1 MASLAGSWV
10 LLLLFG
16 VCVHFAEK
24 RRTRKKE
31 KAREERQNVFEATA
45 NFYEYDLKRLP
56 PPVPSAAD
64 GDTQEGVA
72 LDAKGEPLSLRG
84 LAALR
89 PVRLAGARRRRPRR
103 GAPAAPA
110 ACSGCGSRAAA
121 SAEAKTRRRASAACR
136 KWRRR
141 GRSARRRARARAAA
155 LASGPPVRFV
165 QYAQRGALGASE
177 HSAQAKLSA
186 CSLVLCVPHFDG
198 VLATTPRAHV
208 ELDDD
213 GEPLPTDPVASG
225 GARREAPARLPL
237 GDPRPP
243 QRCAS
248 GDKSPRVEL
257 LEDVL
262 VCDHTSTSPDDAR
275 PISADAARDDG
286 SSPLL
291 LACER
296 GHADVVALLLRKGA
310 AAGRPSLSGRTPV
323 MAAAYHGHLSC
334 LEPLLA
340 AGASAYDGTTRDAKG
355 QPRSTIELAFERV
368 MTHDDDACTRRLLAA
383 DARLRLPRPSS
394 TNTPP
399 PTAAP
404 PRRRARRRRRTT
416 RAR

>member
-1 MASLAGSWV
+1 MPDV
-10 LLLLFG
+10 
-16 VCVHFAEK
+16 
-24 RRTRKKE
+24 
-31 KAREERQNVFEATA
+31 
-45 NFYEYDLKRLP
+45 
-56 PPVPSAAD
+56 
-64 GDTQEGVA
+64 
-72 LDAKGEPLSLRG
+72 
-84 LAALR
+84 
-89 PVRLAGARRRRPRR
+89 
-103 GAPAAPA
+103 
-110 ACSGCGSRAAA
+110 
-121 SAEAKTRRRASAACR
+121 
-136 KWRRR
+136 
-141 GRSARRRARARAAA
+141 
-155 LASGPPVRFV
+155 
-165 QYAQRGALGASE
+165 
-177 HSAQAKLSA
+177 
-186 CSLVLCVPHFDG
+186 
-198 VLATTPRAHV
+198 V

-213 GEPLPTDPVASG
+213 GAPLPADPVDPAAPAG
-225 GARREAPARLPL
+225 EAPARLPL
-237 GDPRPP
+237 GDPRAP
-243 QRCAS
+243 QRLRG
-248 GDKSPRVEL
+248 GDTEAARAL

-394 TNTPP
+394 TAARP
-399 PTAAP
+399 PTAAR